1 MCLSLGA
8 CTGVMMLQMKAEL
21 REQDVQVFA
30 VLESPEGQRHIA
42 AVPATYGYLPIK
54 QWRQDE
60 HARTRIDFDLPKD
73 LPTGSYALG
82 FWVLDA
88 ETGEVLKPS
97 GKLPRNAY
105 PGELDGS
112 VLWPNV
118 VHIVNAAEA
127 EGQAVNDFGSALEWA
142 KAGDCDASW
151 GSWRQARYHVWHDQ
165 DWRDDREDEMNDA
178 LAGCWVQL
186 AQEADSRQDVVAAI
200 YEARWF
206 DHQHPD
212 VLDFAEPYAQEL
224 VAQGNDALNAGDL
237 DAAYE
242 AYRDALVLDPSLSWT
257 RKKAEEVRDARLKIS
272 AKDKSYRPAKAPKV
286 VRPEQTPS
294 TLKLNPTPTKLPTG
308 EPQRVT
314 PEKELPDPSA
324 LLRRPRLV
332 VDEEVELPD

>member
-1 MCLSLGA
+1 M
-8 CTGVMMLQMKAEL
+8 
-21 REQDVQVFA
+21 
-30 VLESPEGQRHIA
+30 
-42 AVPATYGYLPIK
+42 
-54 QWRQDE
+54 
-60 HARTRIDFDLPKD
+60 
-73 LPTGSYALG
+73 
-82 FWVLDA
+82 
-88 ETGEVLKPS
+88 
-97 GKLPRNAY
+97 
-105 PGELDGS
+105 
-112 VLWPNV
+112 
-118 VHIVNAAEA
+118 
-127 EGQAVNDFGSALEWA
+127 
-142 KAGDCDASW
+142 
-151 GSWRQARYHVWHDQ
+151 WHDQ

-294 TLKLNPTPTKLPTG
+294 KLKLNPTPTELPTG

-324 LLRRPRLV
+324 LLRKPRLV